1 MSKLKR
7 KKKIIFKFVT
17 IALVIIFFLSGILI
31 FVDLWERKNGKFP
44 EQKVSETVKIFNGR
58 EYVPKENIETFLVI
72 GLDKYKDEINNDS
85 YNNDQKADF
94 LMLFVY
100 DDSKKECKVL
110 NINRDTMAKMNTLDI
125 AGNKLHTVTKQ
136 IALAHTYGKGEE
148 ISANNTVN
156 AVSELLLGESI
167 DHYVSITMDS
177 VVKYN
182 DYVGGVEVEVL
193 DDFTGVDETLIKGQ
207 KILLKGEHALNYVRT
222 REGLEDSSNSTRMKR
237 QQQYVKALYN
247 KLKER
252 VEEDENFILN
262 APFEKSDFTSDRNDN
277 QLKELADK
285 LSEYELI
292 EIDGIE
298 GETKMGEKYL
308 EVYPNADSIEKTV
321 IELFYQPK

>member
-1 MSKLKR
+1 MSNLKR

-17 IALVIIFFLSGILI
+17 IALVIVFFLSGILL
-31 FVDLWERKNGKFP
+31 FVNLWERKNSKFP
-44 EQKVSETVKIFNGR
+44 EHEVNDTVKVFDGK
-58 EYVPKENIETFLVI
+58 EYVRKENIESFLVI
-72 GLDKYKDEINNDS
+72 GLDKYKDEINTDS

-100 DDSKKECKVL
+100 DNDKKECKVL
-110 NINRDTMAKMNTLDI
+110 NINRDTMAKMNSLDI
-125 AGNKLHTVTKQ
+125 AGNKMYTVTKQ

-156 AVSELLLGESI
+156 AVSELLLNEDI
-167 DHYVSITMDS
+167 DHYISVTMDS

-193 DDFTGVDETLIKGQ
+193 DDFKGVDDTLIKGQ
-207 KILLKGEHALNYVRT
+207 KVLLKGEHALNYVRT

-247 KLKER
+247 KIKER
-252 VEEDENFILN
+252 MEEDENFILN
-262 APFEKSDFTSDRNDN
+262 APFDKSDFTSDRNDN

-285 LSEYELI
+285 LSSYEFL
-292 EIDGIE
+292 ELDGIE

-308 EVYPNADSIEKTV
+308 EFYPDEDSIEKMV
-321 IELFYQPK
+321 IELFYQLK